1 MKNTLS
7 FSVKR
12 FALSILLSVC
22 TSISFGQLYFGG
34 GVNLLKGFTVK
45 SPYLGFTV
53 MGEKIDDTQSIYA
66 NLSISLNK
74 NEQDQLFP
82 MTSSTNLSDTA
93 ILGNLTYR
101 YNTLE
106 LGRRNYFAAD
116 LEYGLGFYLAEHITI
131 SYNTVGINLSNYNTS
146 LYHLPSTIPSKGN
159 ILGFAIGG
167 NAGIQYAFF
176 RGVLYGDAGFNY
188 SLVGLPNNVTAQ
200 NTTSFSQINFT
211 CIVGFKKALNFH
223 Y

>member
-34 GVNLLKGFTVK
+34 GVNLIKSFTVK
-45 SPYLGFTV
+45 SPYLGLTL
-53 MGEKIDDTQSIYA
+53 MGEKIDDNQSLYA
-66 NLSISLNK
+66 NFSMSLNK

-82 MTSSTNLSDTA
+82 MSSSSNLSDTA

-106 LGRRNYFAAD
+106 LGRRNYFTDD
-116 LEYGLGFYLAEHITI
+116 LEFGVGFYLAEHVTI

-146 LYHLPSTIPSKGN
+146 KYHLPSTIPSKGN
-159 ILGFAIGG
+159 ILAFAIGG
-167 NAGIQYAFF
+167 NAGAQYAFF
-176 RGVLYGDAGFNY
+176 RGVIYSDIGFNY
-188 SLVGLPNNVTAQ
+188 TLVGLPNNITAQ

-211 CIVGFKKALNFH
+211 FTLGFKKTLNFH